1 MTPQQILTLAAQA
14 MQRGDWPSA
23 ARALHEG
30 LAGYPGQA
38 DLLGMM
44 AIAVYRAGRPEQA
57 VEWLRRAA
65 EAGGNAAGWCN
76 LGSALCDLGRFAEA
90 HDALQRAAALAP
102 DDAFMHFCLA
112 RALAGM
118 GRQSEALAHVGSAI
132 AHAPGDI
139 DFRLFRA
146 RLAVELDQWDLALS
160 DLDAL
165 SWAELPL
172 GARIQAAALL
182 LQTGQFMRAI
192 GAYRAVLE
200 RTPAHFESWLGLAA
214 AYERANDLDGMRAA
228 VAAAARHADTPQR
241 EAALDHLRGKSAFRD
256 GDYGTASALLRH
268 AWRHGEGNPLWK
280 SQVGFELAQSL
291 DKAKRYPEAWQTLNQ
306 AHDIRNRVAAGSGGD
321 RQALDFFAQLRTPVD
336 GRWPAP
342 APDDGRLDPVFVVGF
357 PRSGT
362 TLLEQILDARPGLVS
377 FDEQPFLPKTL
388 LELQKFGLRYPEQL
402 SALEPAQIGRL
413 RSYYFAQA
421 ESKAAAG
428 DGVRLVDKNPLNWAR
443 LPLVRALFPRAHVI
457 LALRHPLDVI
467 LSCYMQNLRSTVLG
481 GAFSHFGRIV
491 ELYAGMVEYWRR
503 LEPALDL
510 PVLVSRYEDLVS
522 DPEAGTRRIAEFLGL
537 PWDAGWLD
545 SSTHARGKAV
555 IHTPSYAQVLEPLNT
570 RAMGRWRNYRD
581 LFDPAAL
588 DALRPAAE
596 AMGYPLD

>member
-1 MTPQQILTLAAQA
+1 MR
-14 MQRGDWPSA
+14 RGDWPSA
-23 ARALHEG
+23 ERILHDG
-30 LAGYPGQA
+30 LTSYPGHA
-38 DLLGMM
+38 ELLGMM
-44 AIAVYRAGRPEQA
+44 AIAVFRSGRPEQA
-57 VEWLRRAA
+57 LEWFRRAA
-65 EAGGNAAGWCN
+65 ESGNRASDWAN
-76 LGSALCDLGRFAEA
+76 LGSALCDFGRFEEA
-90 HDALQRAAALAP
+90 HEALRKAMAAAP
-102 DDAFMHFCLA
+102 SDAFTHFCLA
-112 RALAGM
+112 RALHGM
-118 GRQSEALAHVGSAI
+118 GRQADALLHVGSAI

-160 DLDAL
+160 DLSAL
-165 SWAELPL
+165 SGVELPS
-172 GARIQAAALL
+172 GARLQVAALL
-182 LQTGQFMRAI
+182 LQTGQFMSAI
-192 GAYRAVLE
+192 HEYRAVLD
-200 RTPAHFESWLGLAA
+200 RIPAHFEAWLGLAA
-214 AYERANDLDGMRAA
+214 ACERANDLDGMRAA
-228 VAAAARHADTPQR
+228 AAAAARHADTPQR
-241 EAALDHLRGKSAFRD
+241 QAALDHLRGKSAFRA
-256 GDYGTASALLRH
+256 GDYGAASALLEH
-268 AWRHGEGNPLWK
+268 AWKHGEGNPLWK

-306 AHDIRNRVAAGSGGD
+306 AHDIRNRIVADSRGD
-321 RQALDFFAQLRTPVD
+321 LQALDFFTLLRAPVTGSWPSSALED
-336 GRWPAP
+336 GRA
-342 APDDGRLDPVFVVGF
+342 DPVFVVGF

-388 LELQKFGLRYPEQL
+388 LELQKLGLRYPEQL
-402 SALEPAQIGRL
+402 SVLEPGQIGHL

-421 ESKAAAG
+421 ESKAVAG
-428 DGVRLVDKNPLNWAR
+428 EGVRLVDKNPLNWAR

-491 ELYAGMVEYWRR
+491 ELYVGMVDYWQR

-522 DPEAGTRRIAEFLGL
+522 DPEAGTRRIAEFLDL

-545 SSTHARGKAV
+545 NSTHARGKAI

-581 LFDPAAL
+581 LFDPAVL
-588 DALRPAAE
+588 DVLRPAAE
-596 AMGYPLD
+596 SMGYSLD

>member
-1 MTPQQILTLAAQA
+1 
-14 MQRGDWPSA
+14 MQRGDWSGA
-23 ARALHEG
+23 QHVLHEG
-30 LAGYPGQA
+30 LAAHPGQA
-38 DLLGMM
+38 DLLAMM
-44 AIAVYRAGRPEQA
+44 AITLFQAGRPQDS
-57 VEWLRRAA
+57 VEWFRRAA
-65 EAGGNAAGWCN
+65 EAGAVSGWTN
-76 LGSALCDLGRFAEA
+76 LGSALCDLGRFTEA
-90 HDALQRAAALAP
+90 HDVLQKALSGVP
-102 DDAFMHFCLA
+102 DDAFVRFCLA

-118 GRQSEALAHVGSAI
+118 GRQPEALAHIGSAV

-146 RLAVELDQWDLALS
+146 RLAVELDQWDSALS
-160 DLDAL
+160 DLSVLSAAAL
-165 SWAELPL
+165 PPS
-172 GARIQAAALL
+172 ARAQVAALL

-192 GAYRAVLE
+192 GEYRTALE
-200 RTPAHFESWLGLAA
+200 RIPAHFESWLGLAA
-214 AYERANDLDGMRAA
+214 AYERANDLGGMRAA
-228 VAAAARHADTPQR
+228 VAAAAPHADTPQR
-241 EAALDHLRGKSAFRD
+241 QAALDHLRGKSAFRD
-256 GDYGTASALLRH
+256 GDFSAANALLQS
-268 AWRHGEGNPLWK
+268 AWKHGEGNPLWK

-306 AHDIRNRVAAGSGGD
+306 AHDIRNRVVAGSDGD

-336 GRWPAP
+336 GRWPAS

-388 LELQKFGLRYPEQL
+388 LELQRLGLRYPEQL

-413 RSYYFAQA
+413 RAYYFAQA
-421 ESKAAAG
+421 ESKATAG

-481 GAFSHFGRIV
+481 GAFSRFGRIV
-491 ELYAGMVEYWRR
+491 ELYVGMVDYWQR
-503 LEPALDL
+503 LESALDL

-522 DPEAGTRRIAEFLGL
+522 DPEAGTRRIAQFLDL

-545 SSTHARGKAV
+545 NSTHARGKAV

-570 RAMGRWRNYRD
+570 RAMDRWRNYRE

-596 AMGYPLD
+596 SMGYSLD